1 MPTVFP
7 TVWPMKLRSRASA
20 PCSFARSPIYAT
32 RLYSRRRV
40 DVRASL
46 VLPWQVEPWQVE
58 QWHGDRGVTDG
69 VVHGRTVDLSRTGAG
84 LTLTREL
91 AAGTEVVLCL
101 NLPCGKPLRLRAVV
115 IRRSGFRAGLQFV
128 EPTAEQRLLLLEF
141 CCC

>member
-1 MPTVFP
+1 
-7 TVWPMKLRSRASA
+7 MKLRSRASA

-46 VLPWQVEPWQVE
+46 VAPWQVAPWLVEPSLVEPWQV
-58 QWHGDRGVTDG
+58 DRRVTDG

-91 AAGTEVVLCL
+91 AVGTEVVLCL

>member
-1 MPTVFP
+1 MPTVFPPTVFP

-20 PCSFARSPIYAT
+20 PGSFARSPIYAT

-46 VLPWQVEPWQVE
+46 VEPWLVEPWQV
-58 QWHGDRGVTDG
+58 DRRVTDG

-101 NLPCGKPLRLRAVV
+101 NLPCGQPLRLRAVV

>member
-1 MPTVFP
+1 M
-7 TVWPMKLRSRASA
+7 
-20 PCSFARSPIYAT
+20 
-32 RLYSRRRV
+32 
-40 DVRASL
+40 
-46 VLPWQVEPWQVE
+46 
-58 QWHGDRGVTDG
+58 TDG

>member
-1 MPTVFP
+1 MPTVFPPTVFP

-20 PCSFARSPIYAT
+20 PGSFARSPIYAT

-46 VLPWQVEPWQVE
+46 VEPWQIEPWQV
-58 QWHGDRGVTDG
+58 DRRVTDG

-101 NLPCGKPLRLRAVV
+101 NLPCGQPLRLRAVV
-115 IRRSGFRAGLQFV
+115 IRRTGFRAGLQFV

-141 CCC
+141 CCS

>member
-20 PCSFARSPIYAT
+20 PGSFARSPIYAT

-46 VLPWQVEPWQVE
+46 VLPWQVEPWQVA

-101 NLPCGKPLRLRAVV
+101 NLPCGQPLRLRAVV

-141 CCC
+141 CCS